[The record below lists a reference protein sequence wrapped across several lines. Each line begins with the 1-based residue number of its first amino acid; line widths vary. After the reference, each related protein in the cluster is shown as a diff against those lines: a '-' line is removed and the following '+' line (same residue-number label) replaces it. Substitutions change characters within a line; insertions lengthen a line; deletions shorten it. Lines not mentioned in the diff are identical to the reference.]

1 MTIGVVRSL
10 QLVATLV
17 VAGPVAVVG
26 VVSLADGLYLQGAFF
41 LVAAAGLVAVGE
53 YVYVRLTD
61 RTVGR
66 LHRLSRVGIR
76 ERLPWRSRRR
86 GDEDE

>member
-1 MTIGVVRSL
+1 MTLGLVRSL

-26 VVSLADGLYLQGAFF
+26 VFSLAEGLYLQGAFF
-41 LVAAAGLVAVGE
+41 LAAAVGLIAVGE

-66 LHRLSRVGIR
+66 VRRLRQVR
-76 ERLPWRSRRR
+76 LRDRLPGRGRRS
-86 GDEDE
+86 GDEEE